1 MAKRRYWLAWDWHG
15 PARDNLMETDMTL
28 PLIGILRGIRPEE
41 AVAVG
46 EAVIAAGITTLEVP
60 LNSLDPLESIRRL
73 AEALG
78 ERALVGAGT
87 VLGVDEVRAVHA
99 AGGRLVVSPNCRPAV
114 IGETRRLDMQSW
126 PGVLTPSEAFDAL
139 DAGATGL
146 KLFPAV
152 QVGVEGMKALRA
164 VLPAAT
170 RLYAVG
176 GIGADEFAVWR
187 AAGVDGAG
195 LGSALY
201 RPGQSPAQVGEQAR
215 ALVAAWLAAAGEGR
229 S

>member
-1 MAKRRYWLAWDWHG
+1 
-15 PARDNLMETDMTL
+15 MTL
-28 PLIGILRGIRPEE
+28 PLIGILRGITPDE

-46 EAVIAAGITTLEVP
+46 EAVLATGITTLEVP
-60 LNSLDPLESIRRL
+60 LNSPEPLESIRLL

-87 VLGVDEVRAVHA
+87 VLTPAQARDVHA
-99 AGGRLVVSPNCRPAV
+99 AGGQLVVSPNCRPAV
-114 IGETRRLDMQSW
+114 IEETRRLGMASW
-126 PGVLTPSEAFDAL
+126 PGVVTPSEAFDAL
-139 DAGATGL
+139 DAGASGL

-152 QVGVEGMKALRA
+152 QVGLEGMQAVRA
-164 VLPAAT
+164 VLPAGT

-176 GIGADEFAVWR
+176 GIGMGNFAAWR

-201 RPGQSPAQVGEQAR
+201 KPGQSAAQVGEQAR
-215 ALVAAWLAAAGEGR
+215 ALVAAWNVAAAGG
-229 S
+229 ST

>member
-1 MAKRRYWLAWDWHG
+1 
-15 PARDNLMETDMTL
+15 MTL
-28 PLIGILRGIRPEE
+28 PLIGILRAITPEE

-46 EAVIAAGITTLEVP
+46 EAVLAAGITTLEVP
-60 LNSLDPLESIRRL
+60 LNSPEPLESIRRL
-73 AEALG
+73 AGALG

-87 VLGVDEVRAVHA
+87 VLTPAQVRDVHA

-114 IGETRRLDMQSW
+114 IEATRRLGMQSW
-126 PGVLTPSEAFDAL
+126 PGIVTPSEAFDAL

-152 QVGVEGMKALRA
+152 QVGLEGMRAVRA
-164 VLPAAT
+164 VLPAGT
-170 RLYAVG
+170 LLYAVG
-176 GIGADEFAVWR
+176 GIGEDTFAAWR

-201 RPGQSPAQVGEQAR
+201 RPGQAPERVGEQAR
-215 ALVAAWLAAAGEGR
+215 SLVAAWQAAGGEA
-229 S
+229 